1 MAKRAASHI
10 PPGVPAKMKPTP
22 WGTGTAMFRFHETI
36 YSVWVWQSEDL
47 LSGR

>member
-10 PPGVPAKMKPTP
+10 PPGVPVKMKPTP
-22 WGTGTAMFRFHETI
+22 WGTGTTMFRVHETN